1 MLTLTLS
8 LAALASAPT
17 GAPALVTA
25 DTVYLKP
32 DFVHTPEGASVDLVV
47 VIRDGKITALS
58 TVDAVPDGAKVHE
71 LEGHLTAGMIALS
84 DQSGMAANEAKDVA
98 RMVMDGAHLA
108 HAFTKDHSDY
118 DRLAAEGITSVLL
131 TPPSGSLCG
140 GRTALV
146 KPGGSIVSRHAHL
159 HLSFSS
165 SLFSPARKPT
175 SYAGAIQML
184 ESLMTEPKGG
194 FAMLKEGQVG
204 ALLRAQSRAEATRA
218 AAFAK
223 RHGVSGLIYGCAR
236 AGDLAATLKG
246 SSLGV
251 ALPAWSPGSTERTQA
266 SAIALQKAG
275 VPFGFAL
282 DAPGRH
288 PASLRM
294 AAAACVRAGMDSKA
308 AWNALTTAPGSL
320 SGGLGRVGAIAAG
333 FDADLVL
340 WTGHPM
346 ELTSAVERV
355 WIDGETVHEA
365 DLPEAEDEGDDK

>member
-1 MLTLTLS
+1 MLTLTLT
-8 LAALASAPT
+8 LAALTAAPT
-17 GAPALVTA
+17 PTVA

-32 DFVHTPEGASVDLVV
+32 DFVHTPEGVAENVV
-47 VIRDGKITALS
+47 VVVKDGKISALS
-58 TVDAVPDGAKVHE
+58 TADAVPASAKVLE

-84 DQSGMAANEAKDVA
+84 DQSGMDAREAQDTT
-98 RMVMDGAHLA
+98 RMVMDGADLA
-108 HAFTKDHSDY
+108 HAFTRDHSDY

-131 TPPSGSLCG
+131 TPPSGTLSG

-146 KPGGSIVSRHAHL
+146 KPGGAIVAPRAHL

-165 SLFSPARKPT
+165 SLFTRGRKPT

-184 ESLMTEPKGG
+184 EERMAEPKGG
-194 FAMLKEGQVG
+194 FALLREGKVS
-204 ALLRAQSRAEATRA
+204 ALLQADTRAEATRA

-223 RHGVSGLIYGCAR
+223 RHGLAGLIYGCAR
-236 AGDLAATLKG
+236 VGDLAATLKDSG
-246 SSLGV
+246 LGV
-251 ALPAWSPGSTERTQA
+251 ALPAWNPGGNERIQA
-266 SAIALQKAG
+266 SAQALHKAG

-294 AAAACVRAGMDSKA
+294 AAAACVRAGMDTNA
-308 AWNALTTAPGSL
+308 AWNALTSGPGSL

-365 DLPEAEDEGDDK
+365 DLPEAEEGDDQ